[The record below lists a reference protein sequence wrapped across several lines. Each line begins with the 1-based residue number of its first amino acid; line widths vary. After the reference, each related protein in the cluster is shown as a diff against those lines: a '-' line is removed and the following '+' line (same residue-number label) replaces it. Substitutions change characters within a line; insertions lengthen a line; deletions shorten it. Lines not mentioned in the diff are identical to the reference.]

1 MGSILEFN
9 SSVINSLLLLFI
21 VLFLLFKSKSWTG
34 PAIENRVGK
43 IESSLK
49 ILAGNFGRLERD
61 FDDFKR
67 EISKTDEEMLTEMRV
82 IGTVGAEFGRLK
94 EKFTEIENQL
104 LKIDQMTT
112 SLPCNPCGGER
123 K

>member
-1 MGSILEFN
+1 VSFLLEF
-9 SSVINSLLLLFI
+9 SPLINTLLILFI
-21 VLFLLFKSKSWTG
+21 VGFLLFKSKSWTG

-43 IESSLK
+43 IENSLK
-49 ILAGNFGRLERD
+49 NLSGNFGRLERD

-67 EISKTDEEMLTEMRV
+67 EIAKTDEEMLNEMK
-82 IGTVGAEFGRLK
+82 IISTVGTEFIKLRD
-94 EKFTEIENQL
+94 KFTEIETQFL
-104 LKIDQMTT
+104 EIDQMTT

>member
-1 MGSILEFN
+1 VGSILEFN
-9 SSVINSLLLLFI
+9 SSVINSLLLTFI
-21 VLFLLFKSKSWTG
+21 VLFLLFKSKSWKG

-43 IESSLK
+43 IENSLK

-94 EKFTEIENQL
+94 EKFTEMEIHF
-104 LKIDQMTT
+104 LKIDQITA

>member
-112 SLPCNPCGGER
+112 SLPCNPCGGE
-123 K
+123 KK

>member
-9 SSVINSLLLLFI
+9 SSVINSLLLTFI
-21 VLFLLFKSKSWTG
+21 VLFLLFKSKSWKG

-43 IESSLK
+43 IENSLK

-67 EISKTDEEMLTEMRV
+67 EISRTDEEMLSEMKTLS
-82 IGTVGAEFGRLK
+82 TVGVEFGKLRD
-94 EKFTEIENQL
+94 KFTEMEIHF
-104 LKIDQMTT
+104 LKIDQITA